1 MKKWCT
7 KNLHTAMIVTVKR
20 QYVWENNTKA
30 QYCPPLLIRL
40 LLLHFHDP
48 LTIHTDLSNNTEY
61 PKLKHYKSSL
71 LTWLMNI
78 ASSPSVLFSFEGS
91 SLKI

>member
-1 MKKWCT
+1 MGEQYQGT
-7 KNLHTAMIVTVKR
+7 ILSTIINLSSS
-20 QYVWENNTKA
+20 QN
-30 QYCPPLLIRL
+30 
-40 LLLHFHDP
+40 HFHDP

>member
-1 MKKWCT
+1 MVHKKFTHCNDCDCKET
-7 KNLHTAMIVTVKR
+7 IRMGE
-20 QYVWENNTKA
+20 QYQGTILSTIINSSSSQN
-30 QYCPPLLIRL
+30 
-40 LLLHFHDP
+40 HFHDP
-48 LTIHTDLSNNTEY
+48 LNIHTDLSNNTEY

-71 LTWLMNI
+71 VTWLMNI